1 MQAQQ
6 TILQLRQQ
14 LQQQGPSA
22 ASLGLLGP
30 VAGYGGMAA
39 GGFSGG
45 ALPGSSMWMEPRPA
59 DSYSLGMGPPVSS
72 GLVMESSRQRL
83 DMGGG
88 AVGGGS
94 MYASQEWQGSARSL
108 GASVDAVPWNSG
120 QQQGAYGS
128 TRNSP
133 EKGPSA
139 AAQPAAVS
147 RSCEG
152 TPWFAGGGGRV
163 GSTQQIS
170 SHNYACSSAAMA
182 APAAAAGGGAPYD
195 SQQHSSGMPLGAANT
210 AQQPSSSHPLQMQ
223 ADMFRAKAPSPMQ
236 AAADLGFTGSTLPLS
251 RDMMSVVEIMASTKQ
266 LEDQLLDLSKER
278 DELEKEL
285 AKMPPGAGRTIKG
298 RQRKMAVESRL
309 DDLGFEISRI
319 RTEIKKLNGQI
330 KR

>member
-1 MQAQQ
+1 M
-6 TILQLRQQ
+6 
-14 LQQQGPSA
+14 
-22 ASLGLLGP
+22 
-30 VAGYGGMAA
+30 
-39 GGFSGG
+39 
-45 ALPGSSMWMEPRPA
+45 
-59 DSYSLGMGPPVSS
+59 
-72 GLVMESSRQRL
+72 
-83 DMGGG
+83 
-88 AVGGGS
+88 
-94 MYASQEWQGSARSL
+94 
-108 GASVDAVPWNSG
+108 
-120 QQQGAYGS
+120 
-128 TRNSP
+128 
-133 EKGPSA
+133 
-139 AAQPAAVS
+139 
-147 RSCEG
+147 
-152 TPWFAGGGGRV
+152 

-182 APAAAAGGGAPYD
+182 APAAAAGGGARYD